1 MSPEG
6 QHEDEAREAIE
17 AVFREEYGSILASLI
32 RRSGGVFEPAEEALS
47 EALAA
52 ALKRWPS
59 EGRPERPAAWI
70 HSVARRRLIDE
81 QRRQRHRDDL
91 VVILEGEARGAQDEE
106 EGVQLE
112 GEFPGGD
119 DRLRLIFTCCH
130 PALGHDAQVALTLN
144 TLGGLRSSEIAHAYL
159 TREVTMSQRL
169 VRAKR
174 KIRDAGIPY
183 RVPPAGELASRL
195 PAVLDVLY
203 LVFSAG
209 YSAPSGAELV
219 RRDLCE
225 EALRL
230 ARVLCE
236 LMPAEP
242 EVRGLLALMLLQ
254 GSRRL
259 ARVSLEGELV
269 LLEDQDRS
277 LWDRE
282 AIREGCAAVELAL
295 SFRQPGPYQVQAAI
309 AAVHGEAMN
318 DEPTDW
324 KQIELLYDTLLTMTD
339 SPVVRLNRAVAVA
352 MSRGPQAG
360 LEEIESL
367 AGEGSL
373 QDYHY
378 LHAARADFLRRLGR
392 DQEAREAY
400 LRAMELADNA
410 AERRFLSSRLAELP

>member
-318 DEPTDW
+318 DGHTDW
-324 KQIELLYDTLLTMTD
+324 KQIKLLYDTLLTMTD

-367 AGEGSL
+367 ASEGSL